1 MKWGSA
7 NPLGQARASGF
18 EFAISRFESSRPSQ
32 PVRRLETLPSVI
44 PEMPANGGLLRIC
57 GRSPDSKFG
66 QFQGEIADSLRRIF
80 EIFPFSGDG
89 GWRLGSICPAWRV
102 PQSIGADESGRTRL
116 CCTRRVM
123 SRSNPGYDGLPVPP
137 SAIFVVQPPGHT
149 RRGKQSPDGTALRI
163 VRRGLR
169 PKRSEYAGL
178 ITPIRVRWLA
188 VAEATPGH
196 HLIKVENSPKGA
208 FFLAKKATYR
218 CYTRVGQPISSCSS
232 YSDQIRK
239 PR

>member
-1 MKWGSA
+1 
-7 NPLGQARASGF
+7 
-18 EFAISRFESSRPSQ
+18 
-32 PVRRLETLPSVI
+32 
-44 PEMPANGGLLRIC
+44 MPANSGLLRI
-57 GRSPDSKFG
+57 GYRSPGSIFDPFHG
-66 QFQGEIADSLRRIF
+66 VNAESLRPYAGL
-80 EIFPFSGDG
+80 FPFSGDR
-89 GWRLGSICPAWRV
+89 GWRLGSILTAWRA

-123 SRSNPGYDGLPVPP
+123 SRSNPGYHGLPVPQAR
-137 SAIFVVQPPGHT
+137 SSSCSLRGHT
-149 RRGKQSPDGTALRI
+149 RRAKQSPDGTALRI

-169 PKRSEYAGL
+169 PKRSECAGL
-178 ITPIRVRWLA
+178 ITPICVRWLA

-196 HLIKVENSPKGA
+196 HFIKVENSPKGA